1 MSLIQIFKEVGI
13 AGLFDIAIMFFLI
26 YTTILWFKR
35 TKSAAVLIGIIIIGV
50 IYLFARQFN
59 LVLTTS
65 VFQQFFAV
73 ILIVVVVI
81 FQEDLRRFFEQVAV
95 WSFTDRSFARR
106 KLMRLTRKEVE
117 ILVRS
122 LTDFARERIG
132 AIIVVRGKD
141 PIERHLEGGI
151 ELNGELSEPLLKS
164 IFDPHSIGHD
174 GAVIVENNK
183 VTRFSCHLP
192 LSKNFQRI
200 QRFGTRHAAALG
212 MSELTDALC
221 IVVSEERGKISVAK
235 DGEIQEIG
243 DLEKL
248 NIILERFYREITPI
262 RETRPWYDYFSK
274 NSMEKIVSLLMTIV
288 LWFVLVHESRLVY
301 KDFDMPVLHTE
312 LQSDME
318 LVSIEP
324 QEVKVTFSGARR
336 KFYFFNKDEIKLFL
350 KLLNIR
356 EGVSYINVSSSDI
369 FCPRDIKLE
378 KIEPT
383 QVKVTIKVRET
394 E

>member
-1 MSLIQIFKEVGI
+1 MFKEVGI
-13 AGLFDIAIMFFLI
+13 PGLFDIAIMFFLI

-35 TKSAAVLIGIIIIGV
+35 TKSAAVLIGIIIIGI

-81 FQEDLRRFFEQVAV
+81 FQEDLRHFFEQVAV
-95 WSFTDRSFARR
+95 WSFTDRTLTRR

-117 ILVRS
+117 VLVRS

-132 AIIVVRGKD
+132 AIIVIRGKD
-141 PIERHLEGGI
+141 PIERHLDGGI
-151 ELNGELSEPLLKS
+151 ELNGELSEPILKS

-174 GAVIVENNK
+174 GAVVIENDK

-200 QRFGTRHAAALG
+200 QSFGTRHAAALG

-248 NIILERFYREITPI
+248 NIILERFYREISPV
-262 RETRPWYDYFSK
+262 RETRPWYDYFTK
-274 NSMEKIVSLLMTIV
+274 NSMEKIVALLITIV

-301 KDFDMPVLHTE
+301 KSFDMPVLHTE

-318 LVSIEP
+318 LVTIEP

-378 KIEPT
+378 KIEPS
-383 QVKVTIKVRET
+383 QVKVTIKVRGDG
-394 E
+394 